1 MWAIIGFPGVGFTL
15 LSIIHSIRQAG
26 LKRFRAGE
34 SFETFFRYFSNERV
48 SKELCFVIYK
58 YLQGWA
64 IRDFP
69 VRPTDNLTEVYGIT
83 MDEPE
88 GFEEVVEDLFE
99 KLKIKSPPDKE
110 LALAVEEIGPIYKV
124 EDLVRMFSRLL
135 DRIPQR

>member
-1 MWAIIGFPGVGFTL
+1 MWPVIGFIAAGFAL
-15 LSIIHSIRQAG
+15 LSIIHSVRQEV
-26 LKRFRAGE
+26 LKRARTGE

-48 SKELCFVIYK
+48 SKKLCLVIYE

-69 VRPTDNLTEVYGIT
+69 IRPTDNLTEVYGIA

-88 GFEEVVEDLFE
+88 GFEEVVEDLYE
-99 KLKIKSPPDKE
+99 KLRIKVPSNKE
-110 LALAVEEIGPIYKV
+110 LALVVEEIGPIYKV

-135 DRIPQR
+135 ER